1 VSLLSPWALWFAL
14 SLPVVVGFY
23 LLRRRRISRVVPST
37 VLWQRFLAENEAN
50 APFQRLRRHA
60 LLILQLAILALV
72 VIALARPFRT
82 GNRLQGSLQVLILD
96 ASASMQAVDE
106 SPNRFEAARRQALAM
121 VDALGP
127 ASEGQEMIALVAGA
141 QAEVRQSATTDKAL
155 LRRAIESAR
164 VTDTPTRLEE
174 ALRVAATLVKDRP
187 GAEVHL
193 FSDGAVVDLAGID
206 TLDLPLVFHGVGRR
220 NRNLGLVSAEMKSNP
235 EDPTQRALFVRVAN
249 PTPEA
254 AEVPLTVRFDDEVVA
269 SRQVRVGPTNGVA
282 EVFVVDQVRDGVFT
296 INLDQADD
304 LAVDNTVS
312 VVSRLPRPVRI
323 LLVTRGNRFLERAL
337 RSAAPRVEVTVAA
350 SVRAEGVEADI
361 VVLDDVVPGNWPR
374 ANVLAIHAVRP
385 EWSPG
390 RVGSLEAP
398 VIVDW
403 KSTHPLLRF
412 VGFDAVQV
420 AQSLEMPTPSW
431 AVSLVESSRSSL
443 VWAGEV
449 DGQRTIWIGFDLL
462 QSTWPLRVG
471 FPIFIANAIEWLDP
485 DRIRAAAETGR
496 TAAPVQ
502 WLWKGPGSVPTA
514 LVTVPDGGI
523 ESLVPSEGTREFVFP
538 DTTQG
543 GVYRVEQ
550 GTNRWSFAVNL
561 LDARET
567 DLTPKESLDRGRRAP
582 VAATRIQPASL
593 EGWRWF
599 ALAGFGILLTEWWW
613 FHRRTA

>member
-1 VSLLSPWALWFAL
+1 MSLLSPWALWFAL

-37 VLWQRFLAENEAN
+37 VLWQRFLAENQAN

-60 LLILQLAILALV
+60 LLLLQLAILALV
-72 VIALARPFRT
+72 VVALARPFRT
-82 GNRLQGSLQVLILD
+82 GNRLQGSLQVVILD

-106 SPNRFEAARRQALAM
+106 SPSRFEVARRQALAL

-127 ASEGQEMIALVAGA
+127 ASEGQEMLVLVAAA
-141 QAEVRQSATTDKAL
+141 QAEVRQSPTTDKAS
-155 LRRAIESAR
+155 LRRAIDSVR
-164 VTDTPTRLEE
+164 VTDTPTRLDE

-193 FSDGAVVDLAGID
+193 FSDGAGVDLAAVD
-206 TLDLPLVFHGVGRR
+206 TLDLPLVFHRVGQR
-220 NRNLGLVSAEMKSNP
+220 NRNLGLVSAEMRSNP
-235 EDPTQRALFVRVAN
+235 ENPTQRAVFVRVSN
-249 PTPEA
+249 PTSDA
-254 AEVPLTVRFDDEVVA
+254 TEVPITVRFEGQAVA
-269 SRQVRVGPTNGVA
+269 SRTVRIGPTNGIS
-282 EVFVVDQVRDGVFT
+282 EVFVVDQPRDGVFT
-296 INLDQADD
+296 ITLNEEDD

-312 VVSRLPRPVRI
+312 VVSRLPHPVRI

-337 RSAAPRVEVTVAA
+337 RSAGPRVEVTVAG
-350 SVRAEGVEADI
+350 SVPAEGIESDI

-374 ANVLAIHAVRP
+374 ANVLAIRAVRP
-385 EWSPG
+385 GWSPG
-390 RVGSLEAP
+390 PVGSIEAP

-403 KSTHPLLRF
+403 NSTHPLLRF

-431 AVSLVESSRSSL
+431 AVSLVEASRSSL
-443 VWAGEV
+443 VWAGEA

-485 DRIRAAAETGR
+485 DRIRAAAEAGR

-502 WLWKGPGSVPTA
+502 WLWKGSGSVPTA
-514 LVTVPDGGI
+514 SVTAPDGRI
-523 ESLVPSEGTREFVFP
+523 ESLMPSEGTREFVVA
-538 DTTQG
+538 DTTRQ

-567 DLTPKESLDRGRRAP
+567 DLTPKESLDRGRRAA

-599 ALAGFGILLTEWWW
+599 ALAGFGILMIEWWW